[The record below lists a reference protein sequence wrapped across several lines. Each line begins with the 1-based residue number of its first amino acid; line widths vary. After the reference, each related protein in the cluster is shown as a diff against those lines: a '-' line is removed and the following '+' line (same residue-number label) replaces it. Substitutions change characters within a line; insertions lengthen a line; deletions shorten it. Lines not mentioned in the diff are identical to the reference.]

1 MNGNNVRRII
11 RYITIFAAILLA
23 VPSVAQFRPPPNT
36 IKVIRIPATPGPP
49 DLVVRLS
56 YDFSGTGPT
65 PTTGYTV
72 KVTVINQFTFVRTP
86 PLRYFGSDAQGV
98 IVRISWAGQLSLV
111 GSTIQGPAGFE
122 CFVGGNQDLLCA
134 GGNIPA
140 GGNALFQFDLTAPD
154 PTGPP
159 CAPGYNAPVQA
170 KVDPYNSIGEADETN
185 NEGSIDIFVFSPC

>member
-23 VPSVAQFRPPPNT
+23 VPSVAQRPPPNT
-36 IKVIRIPATPGPP
+36 IKVFRIPLTPGPP
-49 DLVVRLS
+49 DLAVRLS
-56 YDFSGTGPT
+56 YDFNPTGPT

-72 KVTVINQFTFVRTP
+72 KVTVSNQFTFVRTP
-86 PLRYFGSDAQGV
+86 PQRYFGSDAQGV

-111 GSTIQGPAGFE
+111 GNTIQGPAGFE
-122 CFVGGNQDLLCA
+122 CFVGNQDLLCA

-140 GGNALFQFDLTAPD
+140 AGNALFQFDLTAPE
-154 PTGPP
+154 PTA

-185 NEGSIDIFVFSPC
+185 NEGSIDIFVWSAC